1 MLGKNRRFWP
11 LAACIGL
18 AIAAERPAAGADDQS
33 LAARHAPGD
42 VTQVEVLLEV
52 GGDLTVVDDKEKKVH
67 ALKMSVVGSMVYDE
81 KRLPATGQEPG
92 EVRSVRNYRRCDAVI
107 KIDKGGARP
116 RLRDD
121 RRLVSVAG
129 STGRT
134 TMFSPTN
141 PLSRE
146 ELDLIEIPASSLLVE
161 QLLPDRPVS
170 PGDEWQHSNDL
181 VAALLNLDAVSE
193 CDVRS
198 RFKEVTAAAAQLE
211 LAGTVHGATEGVS
224 TEIELKGR
232 YKFDLKARRITWVA
246 LLIKEKRPIGHVAP
260 GVDVA
265 ARLQM
270 KITPNVTG
278 EALSDHA
285 LAGLILEPRPDST
298 LLEYESAHGGFRFL
312 HDRGWHVVNE
322 ARDSVVLRLVDRG
335 ELVAQCNVTAL
346 PPVEPGKRLT
356 LAKFQEDIE
365 RSLGKTFGRF
375 ESAGESVNAA
385 GHHLSRVITTGE
397 VEKLPIQWNY
407 YLVADGRGHQVV
419 AAFTLE
425 SALVD
430 RFGTSDASILATLRF
445 LANSADTAA
454 QPTVAP
460 ARK

>member
-1 MLGKNRRFWP
+1 M
-11 LAACIGL
+11 AA
-18 AIAAERPAAGADDQS
+18 ATRPAVGADGQS
-33 LAARHAPGD
+33 LAPRQRPGD
-42 VTQVEVLLEV
+42 VSQVEVLLEV
-52 GGDLTVVDDKEKKVH
+52 GGDLSMVGDKDKKVH

-81 KRLPATGQEPG
+81 KRLPPGGQDAG
-92 EVRSVRNYRRCDAVI
+92 EVRAARQYRRCDAVI

-121 RRLVSVAG
+121 RRLVSVVGGA
-129 STGRT
+129 GRT
-134 TMFSPTN
+134 TMFSPVN

-170 PGDEWQHSNDL
+170 PGDEWQHSNDS

-193 CDVRS
+193 SDVRS
-198 RFKEVTAAAAQLE
+198 RFKEATATAAQLE
-211 LAGTVHGATEGVS
+211 LAGTVHGAAEGVS

-232 YKFDLKARRITWVA
+232 YKFDLATRRITWVA

-260 GVDVA
+260 GVDVV

-270 KITPNVTG
+270 KITPKVTSD
-278 EALSDHA
+278 ALSDGA
-285 LAGLILEPRPDST
+285 LAGVILEPRPEST
-298 LLEYESAHGGFRFL
+298 LLEYESAQGGFRFL

-346 PPVEPGKRLT
+346 APVEAGKRLT
-356 LAKFQEDIE
+356 LAKFQEDVE

-375 ESAGESVNAA
+375 ESARESVTAA
-385 GHHLSRVITTGE
+385 GHYLCRVITTGE

-445 LANSADTAA
+445 LAESADTAA
-454 QPTVAP
+454 RPTVAP
-460 ARK
+460 VRK